1 MSDKTIIRFDNR
13 VENYVKYRPHYPL
26 EVLEFFRDEL
36 NLKKSSV
43 IADIGSGTGISS
55 KLFLENGN
63 KVFGIEPNK
72 LMREA
77 SVEYL
82 KDYPNFK
89 VIDGTSENTT
99 LEDKYVDFIIAAQ
112 AFHWFN
118 PAKTLTE
125 FRRILRKNAF
135 VSLIWN
141 ERQLDTNKF
150 LRDYE
155 NLLTE
160 FGSDYEN
167 VRHDKITKKSL
178 NEFFKTNIYRKTFEN
193 SQTLDFNGL
202 LGRLLSS
209 SYMPS
214 EENPLFEEMKK
225 SLKQLFA
232 EHARKGKIKVLYNT
246 NIFYT
251 KL

>member
-1 MSDKTIIRFDNR
+1 MKTVSRFDNR
-13 VENYVKYRPHYPL
+13 VENYVKYRPHYPC
-26 EVLEFFRDEL
+26 EVLDFFRDEL

-63 KVFGIEPNK
+63 QVFGIEPNK
-72 LMREA
+72 LMRKA
-77 SVEYL
+77 SEEYL
-82 KDYPNFK
+82 EEFENFTA
-89 VIDGTSENTT
+89 IDGTSENTT
-99 LEDKYVDFIIAAQ
+99 LGNKSVDFIIAAQ

-118 PAKTLTE
+118 TAQTLIE
-125 FRRILRKNAF
+125 FRRILRENGF
-135 VSLIWN
+135 VALIWN

-150 LRDYE
+150 LREYE
-155 NLLTE
+155 KFLTE
-160 FGSDYEN
+160 FGTDYEK

-178 NEFFKTNIYRKTFEN
+178 NEFFKTNIYKKTFKN

-214 EENPLFEEMKK
+214 KENPLFEEMKE

-232 EHARKGKIKVLYNT
+232 EYARKGKIKVLYNT

>member
-1 MSDKTIIRFDNR
+1 MSDKTITRFDNR
-13 VENYVKYRPHYPL
+13 VKNYVKYRPNYPL
-26 EVLEFFRDEL
+26 EVLDFFKNEL
-36 NLKKSSV
+36 KLQKPSV

-55 KLFLENGN
+55 KLFLENSN
-63 KVFGIEPNK
+63 KVFGIEPNL
-72 LMREA
+72 LMRKA

-89 VIDGTSENTT
+89 AIDGTSENTT
-99 LEDKYVDFIIAAQ
+99 LENKCVDFIIAAQ

-118 PAKTLTE
+118 TAKTLKE

-141 ERQLDTNKF
+141 ERQLDSNKF

-214 EENPLFEEMKK
+214 EENPRFEEMKK

-232 EHARKGKIKVLYNT
+232 EHAIKGKIKVLYNT